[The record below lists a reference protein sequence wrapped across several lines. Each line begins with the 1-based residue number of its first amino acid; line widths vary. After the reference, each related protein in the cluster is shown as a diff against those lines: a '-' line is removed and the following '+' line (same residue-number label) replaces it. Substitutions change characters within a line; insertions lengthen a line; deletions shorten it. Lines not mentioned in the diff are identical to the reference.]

1 MKSLLKILANFVR
14 ELGAILI
21 FIIQSLIAFWTCK
34 NRFKKIIQSTLEIGC
49 RCVFIVSVIGLFTGM
64 VMGLQMYYTLIKFGA
79 DAALGTAVSLS
90 LIRELGP
97 VLTALMIVGQSG
109 SALCSEIG
117 IQRNDEQVD
126 ALETMG
132 IHSKGFLAAPR
143 LYAGLISFPILTAF
157 FDLIGLFGGYF
168 SGCIL
173 MGLDGDIYWKKVF
186 HSVTFMD
193 VYGGFLK
200 SVCFGIFTIG
210 ICTYEGYNAHINS
223 SYKGVQGV
231 TQAATKAVVKS
242 SVLVLVFDYLITSF
256 LL

>member
-1 MKSLLKILANFVR
+1 MKSLLIILANFVR
-14 ELGAILI
+14 ELGAILL
-21 FIIQSLIAFWTCK
+21 FINKSLIAFWVCK
-34 NRFKKIIQSTLEIGC
+34 NRLKKIIQSTLEIGC
-49 RCVFIVSVIGLFTGM
+49 RCVFIVLIIGLFTGM

-117 IQRNDEQVD
+117 IQRNGEQVN

-132 IHSKGFLAAPR
+132 IHSIGFLSGPR
-143 LYAGLISFPILTAF
+143 LYAGLISFPILTTF
-157 FDLIGLFGGYF
+157 FDLIGLLGGYF
-168 SGCIL
+168 SGCVL

-186 HSVTFMD
+186 YNVQFVD
-193 VYGGFLK
+193 VYGGFIK

-210 ICTYEGYNAHINS
+210 ICTYEGYYAHLNS
-223 SYKGVQGV
+223 SYKGIQGV

>member
-1 MKSLLKILANFVR
+1 MNSLLTIIANFVR
-14 ELGAILI
+14 ELGAILL
-21 FIIQSLIAFWTCK
+21 FIAQSLIAFWTCK
-34 NRFKKIIQSTLEIGC
+34 NCLNKIIQSTLEIGC
-49 RCVFIVSVIGLFTGM
+49 RCVFIVLIIGLFTGM

-109 SALCSEIG
+109 SALSSEIG

-132 IHSKGFLAAPR
+132 INSIGFLSGPR

-157 FDLIGLFGGYF
+157 FDLIGLYGGYF
-168 SGCIL
+168 SGCII
-173 MGLDGDIYWKKVF
+173 MGLDGDIYWKKIF
-186 HSVTFMD
+186 DSVHFVD
-193 VYGGFLK
+193 VYGGFIK
-200 SVCFGIFTIG
+200 SLCFGVFTIG
-210 ICTYEGYNAHINS
+210 ICTYEGYHCHLNS
-223 SYKGVQGV
+223 SYKGIRGV

-242 SVLVLVFDYLITSF
+242 SVFVLVFDYLITSF

>member
-1 MKSLLKILANFVR
+1 MKSVVKILANFVC
-14 ELGAILI
+14 ELGVLLI
-21 FIIQSLIAFWTCK
+21 FIIESFIAFWTCK

-64 VMGLQMYYTLIKFGA
+64 VMGLQMYYTLVKFGA
-79 DAALGTAVSLS
+79 DSALGTAVSLS

-97 VLTALMIVGQSG
+97 VLSALMIVGQAG

-132 IHSKGFLAAPR
+132 IHSKGFLVGPR
-143 LYAGLISFPILTAF
+143 LYAGLLSFPILTAF

-168 SGCIL
+168 SGSIL
-173 MGLDGDIYWKKVF
+173 LGLDGDIYWKKVF
-186 HSVTFMD
+186 DSVTFMD
-193 VYGGFLK
+193 VYGGFFK
-200 SVCFGIFTIG
+200 SVFFGIFTIG
-210 ICTYEGYNAHINS
+210 ICTYEGYNSHINS
-223 SYKGVQGV
+223 TYKGVKGV
-231 TQAATKAVVKS
+231 SQAATKAVVKS
-242 SVLVLVFDYLITSF
+242 SVLILVFDYLITSF

>member
-1 MKSLLKILANFVR
+1 MKSLLRIFANFVR
-14 ELGAILI
+14 GLGAILV
-21 FIIQSLIAFWTCK
+21 FIIQSLVAFWTCK
-34 NRFKKIIQSTLEIGC
+34 NRLKKIIRSTLEIGC
-49 RCVFIVSVIGLFTGM
+49 RCVFIVLIIGLFTGM

-117 IQRNDEQVD
+117 IQRNGEQVD

-132 IHSKGFLAAPR
+132 IHSIGFLAGPR
-143 LYAGLISFPILTAF
+143 LYAGLLSFPILTAF
-157 FDLIGLFGGYF
+157 FDLIGLMGGYF
-168 SGCIL
+168 SGCVL

-186 HSVTFMD
+186 HSVHFID
-193 VYGGFLK
+193 VYGGFIK
-200 SVCFGIFTIG
+200 SLCFGIFTIG
-210 ICTYEGYNAHINS
+210 ICAYEGYYAHLNS
-223 SYKGVQGV
+223 SYKGIQGV

>member
-21 FIIQSLIAFWTCK
+21 FIIQALIAFWTCK
-34 NRFKKIIQSTLEIGC
+34 NRFKKIIQSTFEIGF

-132 IHSKGFLAAPR
+132 IHSKGFLAGPR
-143 LYAGLISFPILTAF
+143 LYAGLIGFPILTAF

-200 SVCFGIFTIG
+200 SVCFGMFTIG
-210 ICTYEGYNAHINS
+210 ICTYEGYNTHINS

>member
-1 MKSLLKILANFVR
+1 MNSFLKIFTNFVR
-14 ELGAILI
+14 ELGAILL
-21 FIIQSLIAFWTCK
+21 FVTQSLLAFWICK
-34 NRFKKIIQSTLEIGC
+34 NRFKKLVQSILEIGY
-49 RCVFIVSVIGLFTGM
+49 RCVFIVLIIGLFTGM

-109 SALCSEIG
+109 SALSSEIG

-132 IHSKGFLAAPR
+132 IHSIGFLSGPR
-143 LYAGLISFPILTAF
+143 IYAGLISFPILTAF
-157 FDLIGLFGGYF
+157 FDLIGLCGGYF
-168 SGCIL
+168 SGCVL
-173 MGLDGDIYWKKVF
+173 MGLDSDIYWKKVF
-186 HSVTFMD
+186 DSVHFVD
-193 VYGGFLK
+193 VYGGFIK
-200 SVCFGIFTIG
+200 SLCFGIFTMG
-210 ICTYEGYNAHINS
+210 ICTYEGYNSHINS
-223 SYKGVQGV
+223 SYKGIRGV

>member
-21 FIIQSLIAFWTCK
+21 FINQSLIAFWTCK

-132 IHSKGFLAAPR
+132 IHSKGFLAGPR
-143 LYAGLISFPILTAF
+143 LYGGLISFPILTAF

-210 ICTYEGYNAHINS
+210 ICTYEGYNTHIKS

>member
-21 FIIQSLIAFWTCK
+21 FIIQSLIAFCSCK

-132 IHSKGFLAAPR
+132 IHSKGFLAGPR

-186 HSVTFMD
+186 HSVTLMD

-200 SVCFGIFTIG
+200 SLCFGIFTIG
-210 ICTYEGYNAHINS
+210 ICSYEGYNSHINS

-242 SVLVLVFDYLITSF
+242 SVMVLVFDYLITSF